1 MAEII
6 LYLIR
11 HGKTPG
17 NLEKRYIGRTDES
30 LSKEGKEE
38 LQQKAKSYGPAD
50 FLFSSPMKRCLET
63 CAVLYPG
70 QEIRQI
76 EDLKEIDFGRFE
88 GKNYM
93 ELSGDPEYQ
102 AWIDSNGTLPF
113 PEGEDRD
120 SFMLRS
126 LSGFGKLMEV
136 LQKESQKETQKESSE
151 SWEETEPI
159 KVAAVVHGGTIMSIL
174 SNLFG
179 GDYYDYQVGNGE
191 GYECHI
197 SVMGD
202 DYCFR
207 SVKRIGV

>member
-50 FLFSSPMKRCLET
+50 YLFSSPMKRCLET

-88 GKNYM
+88 GKNYL

-126 LSGFGKLMEV
+126 LNGYGRIMEELKKELSDSSNSGK
-136 LQKESQKETQKESSE
+136 
-151 SWEETEPI
+151 PI
-159 KVAAVVHGGTIMSIL
+159 KAAAVVHGGTIMSIL

-179 GDYYDYQVGNGE
+179 GDYFDYQVGNGE

-197 SVMGD
+197 SVTRD

>member
-6 LYLIR
+6 LYMIR

-50 FLFSSPMKRCLET
+50 YLFSSPMKRCLET

-70 QEIRQI
+70 QQIRQI

-136 LQKESQKETQKESSE
+136 LQKELKKEPS
-151 SWEETEPI
+151 EPI
-159 KVAAVVHGGTIMSIL
+159 KAAAVVHGGTIMSIL

-179 GDYYDYQVGNGE
+179 GDYFDYQVGNGE

-197 SVMGD
+197 SVTGD

-207 SVKRIGV
+207 FVKRIGV

>member
-38 LQQKAKSYGPAD
+38 LQQKAKSYGQAD
-50 FLFSSPMKRCLET
+50 YLFSSPMKRCLET

-126 LSGFGKLMEV
+126 LNGYGRIMEELKKELSDSSNSGK
-136 LQKESQKETQKESSE
+136 T
-151 SWEETEPI
+151 I
-159 KVAAVVHGGTIMSIL
+159 KTAAVVHGGTIMSIL

-179 GDYYDYQVGNGE
+179 GDYFDYQVGNGE

-197 SVMGD
+197 SVTGD

>member
-50 FLFSSPMKRCLET
+50 YLFSSPMKRCLET

-88 GKNYM
+88 GKNYL

-151 SWEETEPI
+151 SWEETETI
-159 KVAAVVHGGTIMSIL
+159 KAAAVVHGGTIMSIL

-179 GDYYDYQVGNGE
+179 GDYFDYQVGNGE

-197 SVMGD
+197 SVTGD